1 MSVTT
6 QAESLVKDVSM
17 GNVPPE
23 VKRGLN
29 LLNPLN
35 LLDYFHDFKSG
46 LKLANPGSYEEIH
59 SETKGVFPT
68 NLLVDGGQFEFI
80 KTLSPNLQVC
90 NAFSLGSAQTPP
102 SYNFI
107 GVAANEDS
115 FFQATADN
123 SLRFTARLHHTFGR
137 GLTFKGVLQT
147 GVNEAQSA
155 VTLEANYAGPDN
167 TLNVKTLNPSVS
179 TGTGILAASY
189 LQSIT
194 KNLALGSEV
203 VVQRPSP
210 EMEDSAMS
218 YVVKYATPQSTFVA
232 QLHDK
237 SVLEASYFRKISD
250 TAEFAANLQAVAAP
264 GNRDAICTL
273 GAKFEFK
280 QATMRTQI
288 DTTGRVATFLEE
300 RIAPPLTL
308 LLSADLDHFKG
319 QSRFGLGVRFSI

>member
-1 MSVTT
+1 MAYTT
-6 QAESLVKDVSM
+6 QAENLVKDVSLN
-17 GNVPPE
+17 NVPQE
-23 VKRGLN
+23 VKSSLN

-35 LLDYFHDFKSG
+35 LLDRFHDFKAG
-46 LKLANPGSYEEIH
+46 LKLVNPGSYEEIH
-59 SETKGVFPT
+59 SDTKGVFPT
-68 NLLVDGGQFEFI
+68 NLL
-80 KTLSPNLQVC
+80 
-90 NAFSLGSAQTPP
+90 
-102 SYNFI
+102 
-107 GVAANEDS
+107 
-115 FFQATADN
+115 
-123 SLRFTARLHHTFGR
+123 
-137 GLTFKGVLQT
+137 GVLQT
-147 GVNEAQSA
+147 GINEAQSA
-155 VTLEANYAGPDN
+155 VTLEGNYAGPDN
-167 TLNVKTLNPSVS
+167 TFNIKTLNPSVS

-203 VVQRPSP
+203 AVQRPSP

-218 YVVKYATPQSTFVA
+218 YVIKYATPQSTFVA

-237 SVLEASYFRKISD
+237 SVLEASYFRKVSD

-288 DTTGRVATFLEE
+288 DTTGRVATLLEE
-300 RIAPPLTL
+300 RIVPPLTL

-319 QSRFGLGVRFSI
+319 QSRFGLGVRISI